1 MKKLMLFL
9 SIILLISS
17 NTLFAANVDTFGI
30 GAKATALGGAYA
42 AYADD
47 VYAVY
52 YNPAGLTQIKNK
64 QISIGSIMID
74 PYLKGKNY
82 KIEKNGS
89 TLAGPVDFED
99 ESPLFVVPHLGFA
112 MPINEKMTFAIAAY
126 IPYGL
131 HLRWDNTENFYQ
143 NPGSYNCYESWYYR
157 EAVTPTIG
165 YKINDKLSIGF
176 GVSLGKS
183 EAGTY
188 LNSYDMWPL
197 TVREKIELTDD
208 FNYSFNFGVMYKIT
222 DQFTIGVTY
231 RSMADADFEGDLKL
245 KNLSQTEKAILAA
258 QGITRYKTDVS
269 LDDVDHPNQVQIG
282 LRYSPNPKLSIEA
295 DLVWTQWSMVDY
307 QTLEI
312 KDPMFQQALGVKEI
326 KMKRDWK
333 DTNQVKIGIEYKPT
347 DILTLRCGY
356 FYDPSPIPDDTFDNI
371 WPDADKKTYSI
382 GAGLNFGK
390 WQIDG
395 TFQYTITEKDRI
407 VGGESVN
414 LNDTYGED
422 TKVSFKAGG
431 DLWGYG
437 ITITYNF

>member
-1 MKKLMLFL
+1 
-9 SIILLISS
+9 
-17 NTLFAANVDTFGI
+17 
-30 GAKATALGGAYA
+30 
-42 AYADD
+42 
-47 VYAVY
+47 
-52 YNPAGLTQIKNK
+52 
-64 QISIGSIMID
+64 
-74 PYLKGKNY
+74 
-82 KIEKNGS
+82 
-89 TLAGPVDFED
+89 
-99 ESPLFVVPHLGFA
+99 
-112 MPINEKMTFAIAAY
+112 
-126 IPYGL
+126 
-131 HLRWDNTENFYQ
+131 
-143 NPGSYNCYESWYYR
+143 
-157 EAVTPTIG
+157 
-165 YKINDKLSIGF
+165 
-176 GVSLGKS
+176 
-183 EAGTY
+183 
-188 LNSYDMWPL
+188 MWPL

-333 DTNQVKIGIEYKPT
+333 DTNQEKIGIEYKLT

-356 FYDPSPIPDDTFDNI
+356 FYDPSPIPDDTYDSI
-371 WPDADKKTYSI
+371 WPDVDKKTYSI

-395 TFQYTITEKDRI
+395 TLQYTITEKDRVI
-407 VGGESVN
+407 GGESVN
-414 LNDTYGED
+414 LNNTYGD
-422 TKVSFKAGG
+422 DAKVSLKGSG
-431 DLWGYG
+431 EL
-437 ITITYNF
+437 